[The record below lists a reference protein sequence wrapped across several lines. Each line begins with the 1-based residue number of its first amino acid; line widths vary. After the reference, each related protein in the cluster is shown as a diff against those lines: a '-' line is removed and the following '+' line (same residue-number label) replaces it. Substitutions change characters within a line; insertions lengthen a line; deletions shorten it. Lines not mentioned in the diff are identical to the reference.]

1 MKELERRKLLIL
13 GATSSE
19 ISLVQRAQEHGVY
32 VIITDNHTNYELAPA
47 KKYADEAWD
56 ISWSDIKT
64 LKPLCVENHIDG
76 VLAGYSEIRVEN
88 MIKLCKELNL
98 PCYLNEEQL
107 DITRNKIKFK
117 ECCRKYNIPV
127 VKEYDTVNDVDQF
140 PVIVKPTD
148 RAGSIGI
155 SIAND
160 YEELVKAYNYALD
173 LSLEKKV
180 IIEQYISDCQK
191 VDFYFWINEGECQ
204 LISSCDTIN
213 AKNSNGKN
221 VVQSSWVYPSKKTDA
236 FNNKLYKNIKNM
248 IFGMGIKKGCIF
260 FSGFSDDNDE
270 FVFFECGY
278 RLEGGHQYNYTE
290 KRGPINYLDSFI
302 FDALE
307 GNCKSISVK
316 PINQNMKCI
325 TINIFAKAGTIKSI
339 EGIEEIS
346 SLPICTQ
353 ALQYARIGQVC
364 EDDKAILSKVCLISF
379 SSESP
384 KELQECVD
392 YAYKTIKVL
401 DQYGKNMIYDK
412 IDTSIIPSLWYEK

>member
-1 MKELERRKLLIL
+1 MKELKGKKLLIL
-13 GATSSE
+13 GATSGE
-19 ISLVQRAQEHGVY
+19 ISLIQRAQKYGVY
-32 VIITDNHTNYELAPA
+32 VIATDNHTNYEFAPA

-56 ISWSDIKT
+56 VSWSDIKT
-64 LKPLCVENHIDG
+64 LKALCLENHING

-117 ECCRKYNIPV
+117 EYCRKYNIPV
-127 VKEYDTVNDVDQF
+127 VKEYDSINDVDQF

-160 YEELVKAYNYALD
+160 YEELVKAYHYALD

-191 VDFYFWINEGECQ
+191 VDFYFWINEGECY
-204 LISSCDTIN
+204 LLSSCDTIN
-213 AKNSNGKN
+213 AKNSKGKN
-221 VVQSSWVYPSKKTDA
+221 VVQSSWIYPSKKTDA
-236 FNNKLYKNIKNM
+236 FNNKEFENIKNM

-260 FSGFSDDNDE
+260 FSGFSEDNDE

-290 KRGPINYLDSFI
+290 KRGPINFLDSFI

-307 GNCKSISVK
+307 NNCNSISVK

-325 TINIFAKAGTIKSI
+325 TINIFAKAGIISSI
-339 EGIEEIS
+339 EGIEEIAT
-346 SLPICTQ
+346 LPTCTQ
-353 ALQYARIGQVC
+353 ALQYARVGQEC

-384 KELQECVD
+384 DELKENVE
-392 YAYKTIKVL
+392 YAYRRIKVL
-401 DQYGKNMIYDK
+401 DEHGNDMIFDR
-412 IDTSIIPSLWYEK
+412 INTETIPYLWD